1 MSTDLGSVAAL
12 RSETTEVGLDQR
24 DKLQFTMSSVINKG
38 YRPGLIVYNLSY
50 NQYDYSLQLKAS
62 SIIYRIN
69 YLLPCV
75 YLACGLVDIITDS
88 PFARLEVRIMTRY
101 TEYHLRQMSDKLQ
114 KWNAFQALVEQYLPS
129 DYDLECLQEL
139 LNEKDKEIKELK
151 AAQEVEA

>member
-69 YLLPCV
+69 YLLSCD
-75 YLACGLVDIITDS
+75 YLACGLVDIIADS
-88 PFARLEVRIMTRY
+88 PFARLEVRIMKFK
-101 TEYHLRQMSDKLQ
+101 EYHLRNMADKLH
-114 KWNAFQALVEQYLPS
+114 KWQAFQSMVEQYLPS
-129 DYDLECLQEL
+129 EYDLECIQETL
-139 LNEKDKEIKELK
+139 DEKDEENKKLK
-151 AAQEVEA
+151 TQEVEA

>member
-69 YLLPCV
+69 YLLSCND
-75 YLACGLVDIITDS
+75 LTCDLVDV
-88 PFARLEVRIMTRY
+88 VRILGRSRGGENNDKIQRISY
-101 TEYHLRQMSDKLQ
+101 PKHGRQ
-114 KWNAFQALVEQYLPS
+114 AALM
-129 DYDLECLQEL
+129 EC
-139 LNEKDKEIKELK
+139 
-151 AAQEVEA
+151 VSRHG